1 MVDEQEIK
9 KCKRGKRGEVTRGPR
24 GQVVTHKFITFP
36 VTWSYF
42 MPKTNRLARRDER
55 EVPGND
61 ENEYLS
67 CFVAFLRP
75 RDILVDR

>member
-9 KCKRGKRGEVTRGPR
+9 KCKRGERREVTRGLR

-42 MPKTNRLARRDER
+42 MPKTNRLARRDATNAKCR
-55 EVPGND
+55 ETTKTNISAASSRFYARGI
-61 ENEYLS
+61 Y
-67 CFVAFLRP
+67 
-75 RDILVDR
+75 